1 MYNIVR
7 LEELKPGDEIIIIG
21 LDGYPKLEKV
31 EKYDEESGLIILV
44 NGLDV
49 SWDSSEIAVAA
60 SEPKLKF

>member
-7 LEELKPGDEIIIIG
+7 LEELKPGDEIIVTAP
-21 LDGYPKLEKV
+21 DGYPRLEKV
-31 EKYDEESGLIILV
+31 EKYDEESGLIILM

-49 SWDSSEIAVAA
+49 SWDSSEIAVMA